1 MTVLP
6 FTYAVYPWSEH
17 CEFGTPHYLEYK
29 IHNVIKNHKS
39 VRNVAINA
47 LNLTRYCSRDVKF
60 VFVINTSILPM
71 VIATGITSNY
81 IDVDLNHND
90 KVIDTRCR

>member
-17 CEFGTPHYLEYK
+17 CEFGAPGIQDTQC
-29 IHNVIKNHKS
+29 NKNHKP

-47 LNLTRYCSRDVKF
+47 LNLIRYCSHDVKF

-71 VIATGITSNY
+71 GITGITSNY

-90 KVIDTRCR
+90 KVIDTRYR